1 MTKIGRKHIPI
12 KWENYLQTHGTAM
25 GTIVAV
31 AFADMFMAT
40 VETELLNK
48 SSIKSICWKIYMDDI
63 LALSLSL
70 SGLPKPRG
78 GG

>member
-70 SGLPKPRG
+70 GYRNPG
-78 GG
+78 GGGG